1 MTNEQRAEVLVS
13 AIAVFAEHGVEAT
26 ELADIARLAGAAPAT
41 LKQEF
46 GSKESLFRT
55 AVRAVA
61 GNLVMRACHPLPEG
75 SAVEQ
80 LQNFCGRG
88 WEIMHTPTYAALHRL
103 WVSEVPRYP
112 DLAHFYAAEVYG
124 GIHDMLV
131 GILRRGIVRGEF
143 RPVVPHAAA
152 RLIMAALGKQ
162 AFWCNHADAFG
173 PSVGGGCNRVV
184 ADTLSILLGGLQ
196 PGRSDSP
203 STV

>member
-1 MTNEQRAEVLVS
+1 MRNQERGEVLQS

-26 ELADIARLAGAAPAT
+26 ELADIARVAGAAPAT
-41 LKQEF
+41 LEQEF

-55 AVRAVA
+55 AVRDVA
-61 GNLVMRACHPLPEG
+61 RDLVTRACHPLPEG
-75 SAVEQ
+75 TAVEQ

-103 WVSEVPRYP
+103 WVGEVPRYP
-112 DLAHFYAAEVYG
+112 DLAQFYAAEVFG
-124 GIHDMLV
+124 RIHEVLV
-131 GILRRGIVRGEF
+131 GILRRGIVTGEF
-143 RPVVPHAAA
+143 RPVVPHTAA

-162 AFWCNHADAFG
+162 AFWCNHAEAFG
-173 PSVGGGCNRVV
+173 PSVGGGCNRIV